1 MAKRSPYQQRVIRDY
16 YRNQD
21 AILMQRLGE
30 LVTDLFLAEGRQ
42 RARLWERVGT
52 ALEKLKV
59 PKDQVRHVVQS
70 DNPTLLANLLKQ
82 LLNQK

>member
-21 AILMQRLGE
+21 AILIQRLGD
-30 LVTDLFLAEGRQ
+30 LVTDLYLAEGKARV
-42 RARLWERVGT
+42 RLWKRVATTLER
-52 ALEKLKV
+52 LRV
-59 PKDQVRHVVQS
+59 PGDQVRHVVES

-82 LLNQK
+82 LLGKK